1 MKATLSNKLAIFD
14 MVANL
19 NVSLCYEFATLSDQ
33 FRRGL
38 FLNIAF
44 TTE

>member
-33 FRRGL
+33 FRGL